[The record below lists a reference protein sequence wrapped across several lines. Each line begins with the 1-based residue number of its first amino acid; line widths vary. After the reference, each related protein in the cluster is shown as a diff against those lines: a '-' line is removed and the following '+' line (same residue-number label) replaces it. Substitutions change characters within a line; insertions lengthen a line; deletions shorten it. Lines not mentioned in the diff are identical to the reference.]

1 MSSKVIE
8 RVSLNGL
15 IGRGYKQ
22 FWNCKKTYRVLK
34 GGRGSKKSVTTAY
47 WFIYNIMKNPQAN
60 ALVVRKTYNTH
71 KDSTFALLKWA
82 TAQLKVSHLWKFR
95 ENPLECVYLPT
106 GQKILF
112 RGFDDPLKLT
122 SITVT
127 YGVLCWVWLE
137 EAFEIEDEQ
146 DFRTLDESIRGIMPD
161 GLWKQFTLTY
171 NPWIN
176 SHWTKT
182 RFWDNEDP
190 DAETF
195 TTTHHINE
203 FLDQADH
210 DMIEQLQVT
219 DPERYKV
226 VGQGE
231 YGMPGGS
238 FFDEFRRDIH
248 VCDPFPIP
256 SHWHIYFAMDYGL
269 DMFAGL
275 WIARDPEGHA
285 YAYKEVYVPD
295 LIISEATKEYKRI
308 NGKDKTKARYAPPD
322 LWSRQKDT
330 GKSAS
335 DIFAQKKVPLVRSRN
350 NRIDGWLATK
360 EWLQVVEERNVQT
373 GELMKT
379 CDLKIFSNCV
389 NLIRCL
395 PAVQRDEKDPNDV
408 ATQPHELTH
417 IVDAL
422 RYWCIMWTRPSKEP
436 AKALPMHDRNVAR
449 VIAQKKKKSK
459 QLV

>member
-1 MSSKVIE
+1 
-8 RVSLNGL
+8 
-15 IGRGYKQ
+15 
-22 FWNCKKTYRVLK
+22 
-34 GGRGSKKSVTTAY
+34 
-47 WFIYNIMKNPQAN
+47 
-60 ALVVRKTYNTH
+60 
-71 KDSTFALLKWA
+71 
-82 TAQLKVSHLWKFR
+82 
-95 ENPLECVYLPT
+95 
-106 GQKILF
+106 
-112 RGFDDPLKLT
+112 
-122 SITVT
+122 
-127 YGVLCWVWLE
+127 
-137 EAFEIEDEQ
+137 
-146 DFRTLDESIRGIMPD
+146 
-161 GLWKQFTLTY
+161 
-171 NPWIN
+171 
-176 SHWTKT
+176 
-182 RFWDNEDP
+182 
-190 DAETF
+190 
-195 TTTHHINE
+195 
-203 FLDQADH
+203 
-210 DMIEQLQVT
+210 
-219 DPERYKV
+219 
-226 VGQGE
+226 
-231 YGMPGGS
+231 MPGGS